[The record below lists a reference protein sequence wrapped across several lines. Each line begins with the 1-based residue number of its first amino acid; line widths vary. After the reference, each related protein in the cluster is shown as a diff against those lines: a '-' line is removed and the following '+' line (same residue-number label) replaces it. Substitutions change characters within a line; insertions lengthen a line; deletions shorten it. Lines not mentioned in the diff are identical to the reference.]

1 MIIAFIISFLIILI
15 LGFILCS
22 LIVGGENE
30 YTDKK

>member
-1 MIIAFIISFLIILI
+1 MIFLIIIIILI

>member
-1 MIIAFIISFLIILI
+1 MIVAFILGFLIILI

>member
-1 MIIAFIISFLIILI
+1 MIVAFIISFLIILI

-30 YTDKK
+30 YRNKK